1 LRLLAI
7 EVRRPHVAVVV
18 VASASA
24 CLVVVRHRSSVEG
37 EVEEGEGRGDEEV
50 ERGREN
56 RATAN
61 EGFYR
66 ARRRTRFIEAATRN
80 TWRRCVAVE
89 LTVTSGTVALFMATS
104 EPAMVINYF
113 DPPLVAGKRAQPI
126 RT

>member
-1 LRLLAI
+1 LRLLAV
-7 EVRRPHVAVVV
+7 ELRRPRVAAVV

-50 ERGREN
+50 KRGREN

-61 EGFYR
+61 EGFVER
-66 ARRRTRFIEAATRN
+66 GGVLGSLKRRREIHGVVVWPSNSLSHRELSLYS
-80 TWRRCVAVE
+80 WRRE
-89 LTVTSGTVALFMATS
+89 N
-104 EPAMVINYF
+104 PAMVINYF

-126 RT
+126 RI